1 MAGMGTGEGSKYKYT
16 NTQIQIGELDQS
28 GSYTGE
34 AAYLYPD
41 LSTAIVGM
49 FKEGRLVTGREARLV
64 GLDCEEGLLR
74 PR

>member
-1 MAGMGTGEGSKYKYT
+1 MGTGEGSKHKCT

-49 FKEGRLVTGREARLV
+49 FKEGKLVSGREARLA

>member
-1 MAGMGTGEGSKYKYT
+1 MGTGEGSKYKYT
-16 NTQIQIGELDQS
+16 NTNRSPIIGELDQS

-49 FKEGRLVTGREARLV
+49 FKEGRLVAGREARLA